1 MSVLNNRGMADVFT
15 LIADLS
21 EIKGEIFYKTL
32 AYRKAA
38 ENLAGL
44 GRNTNEY
51 WKESKLE
58 EIPGRPKFREPFLI
72 TATSFQTSLVV
83 CLSTV

>member
-1 MSVLNNRGMADVFT
+1 MNNRELAEVFT

-21 EIKGEIFYKTL
+21 EIKGEIIYKTL

-44 GRNTNEY
+44 GPRCQRI
-51 WKESKLE
+51 LE
-58 EIPGRPKFREPFLI
+58 GEQARRDSRRGQGHR
-72 TATSFQTSLVV
+72 
-83 CLSTV
+83 